1 MGKVLAWTE
10 KEEDEARR
18 LFDYIQNDL
27 DVQDFTLKD
36 VNEDTGSSVP
46 KRGASISPFS
56 FQQMHLDILES
67 KGCIAKNEDGSYH
80 VCRDSFEAF
89 DLDFLDPDEEARE
102 EARKEAFRYDD

>member
-18 LFDYIQNDL
+18 LLDYILNDL
-27 DVQDFTLKD
+27 DVQDFTLEN
-36 VNEDTGSSVP
+36 VNDDTGSSVP

-56 FQQMHLDILES
+56 YRQIHLDILEG
-67 KGCIAKNEDGSYH
+67 KGCIARNEDRSYH

-102 EARKEAFRYDD
+102 AAREEASRYDD